1 MQRDLQEVWH
11 QIKKIRTLYED
22 DSLIAVYKPS
32 GVLMHQS
39 MGLTEPTL
47 AGWVKKTTIQ
57 KESYPIYRLD
67 RGTSGVV
74 LFAKNKNCALI
85 LNTSQPRKNYILA
98 TRGVVPQRGF
108 IDHPVLNRK
117 GDAKVSAQTYFR
129 RLNVIQLQNRKCSWV
144 MARPVTG
151 RLHQIRKHFKHLSFP
166 LLGDV
171 KYGKGELN
179 RMFRDQT
186 ELNRLMLHAYSVV
199 FRHPVTQKREKI
211 IAPFLEEEQKALEQ
225 LAKS

>member
-1 MQRDLQEVWH
+1 MQRDLQEVWQ

-74 LFAKNKNCALI
+74 LFAKNKACAVV
-85 LNTSQPRKNYILA
+85 LNTEQPRKNYILA
-98 TRGVVPQRGF
+98 TRGVVPPRG
-108 IDHPVLNRK
+108 
-117 GDAKVSAQTYFR
+117 
-129 RLNVIQLQNRKCSWV
+129 
-144 MARPVTG
+144 
-151 RLHQIRKHFKHLSFP
+151 
-166 LLGDV
+166 LLTT
-171 KYGKGELN
+171 L
-179 RMFRDQT
+179 F
-186 ELNRLMLHAYSVV
+186 
-199 FRHPVTQKREKI
+199 
-211 IAPFLEEEQKALEQ
+211 
-225 LAKS
+225 

>member
-47 AGWVKKTTIQ
+47 AGWVKKTTTK

-74 LFAKNKNCALI
+74 LFAKNKNCAHI

-117 GDAKVSAQTYFR
+117 GDAKVSAQTYFLSSQR
-129 RLNVIQLQNRKCSWV
+129 NPTPKQKMFVGDGAPRDRSTPSDTQAFQTPVIP
-144 MARPVTG
+144 A
-151 RLHQIRKHFKHLSFP
+151 
-166 LLGDV
+166 LG
-171 KYGKGELN
+171 
-179 RMFRDQT
+179 
-186 ELNRLMLHAYSVV
+186 
-199 FRHPVTQKREKI
+199 
-211 IAPFLEEEQKALEQ
+211 
-225 LAKS
+225 